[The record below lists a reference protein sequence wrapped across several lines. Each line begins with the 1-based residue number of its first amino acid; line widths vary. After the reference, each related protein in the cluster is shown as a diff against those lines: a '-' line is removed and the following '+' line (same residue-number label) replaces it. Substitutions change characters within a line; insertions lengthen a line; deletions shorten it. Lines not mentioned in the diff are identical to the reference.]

1 MVFNYILQKPPL
13 NLYFLWLFQ
22 HTNHILD
29 MLPGL
34 LEGEVNVSNESRHVA
49 EGVAKGM
56 RQSRFRWD
64 THLVVGNVNK
74 TVACGM
80 RHAIESWWVYKGP
93 TISWFF

>member
-1 MVFNYILQKPPL
+1 
-13 NLYFLWLFQ
+13 
-22 HTNHILD
+22 

-64 THLVVGNVNK
+64 THLAGWGYGDTKVSQKSTAKVN
-74 TVACGM
+74 
-80 RHAIESWWVYKGP
+80 REL
-93 TISWFF
+93 